1 MSAKSN
7 PAGARER
14 PVIAID
20 GPVGAGKSTVARAL
34 AHALGFDYLNTG
46 AMYRAVACAAR
57 NIGYNDIKAGDP
69 EFERRLGELLENI
82 SITFSGE
89 CVMLDGR
96 DVTAEISAPE
106 ISELASRLSTL
117 AIVRAKMRELQRA
130 AGANGG
136 VVMEGRDIGT
146 AVFPDAEFKFFL
158 IADINVRA
166 ARRHAEL
173 LAKGIHIPLED
184 VLAQLKQRDERDRGR
199 ELAPLRRAADAIE
212 IDSSELGIEQVVD
225 AMKARVESG
234 ARAVK
239 GLKRA

>member
-1 MSAKSN
+1 MSAR
-7 PAGARER
+7 GR

-34 AHALGFDYLNTG
+34 AHALGFSYLNTG

-57 NIGYNDIKAGDP
+57 NIGYNDMEAGGS
-69 EFERRLGELLENI
+69 EFERRLGELLEKI
-82 SITFSGE
+82 SITFRGE
-89 CVMLDGR
+89 RVTLNGR
-96 DVTAEISAPE
+96 DVTDEIAAPE
-106 ISELASRLSTL
+106 IGELASRLSTL
-117 AIVRAKMRELQRA
+117 GIVRSKMRELQRA
-130 AGANGG
+130 AGAGGG

-158 IADINVRA
+158 TADLNVRA
-166 ARRHAEL
+166 ARRRAEL
-173 LAKGIHIPLED
+173 TAKGIAAPFDE
-184 VLAQLKQRDERDRGR
+184 VLAQLKRRDERDRGR

-212 IDSSELGIEQVVD
+212 IDSSACGIDQVVN

-239 GLKRA
+239 GLKRD